1 MILGIF
7 FYLILTTNQD
17 FKSINLLLK
26 HPVKNT
32 LFCSFISVL
41 PNRSTEKWRIWC
53 EKLIFS
59 ELCANQ
65 LIGTEV
71 GHFLLKAFINYI
83 YQWQC
88 FSGRRWLFVRIISS
102 LYERC
107 ALSFVM
113 LVHFYYLKKYS
124 LFNNQCH
131 LFFPLFSLMTFKS
144 HQNPET
150 GLSSVILNMKRFHEC
165 FRLEIVR
172 LAWRIRNIS

>member
-7 FYLILTTNQD
+7 FYLILTKNQD

-26 HPVKNT
+26 HPLKNT
-32 LFCSFISVL
+32 LFCSFITVL
-41 PNRSTEKWRIWC
+41 PNRSTEKWRIWY
-53 EKLIFS
+53 EKLIFFS

-88 FSGRRWLFVRIISS
+88 FSGRRWLLVRIISS

-124 LFNNQCH
+124 LF
-131 LFFPLFSLMTFKS
+131 LTISAISFFPLFSLVTFKS
-144 HQNPET
+144 HQYPET
-150 GLSSVILNMKRFHEC
+150 GLSSVILNMKGFMNV
-165 FRLEIVR
+165 FVWKL
-172 LAWRIRNIS
+172 SG